1 MKTTLKFITAISL
14 ASVLSG
20 CVIAV
25 GDHDEEFNG
34 NEEWQKIQQ
43 FNQSYINQL
52 SLGAESSA
60 VRKGLGAPAFVE
72 LFNKNC

>member
-25 GDHDEEFNG
+25 GGHDEEFNG
-34 NEEWQKIQQ
+34 NEEWQK
-43 FNQSYINQL
+43 FSNLTKATLIN
-52 SLGAESSA
+52 
-60 VRKGLGAPAFVE
+60 
-72 LFNKNC
+72 